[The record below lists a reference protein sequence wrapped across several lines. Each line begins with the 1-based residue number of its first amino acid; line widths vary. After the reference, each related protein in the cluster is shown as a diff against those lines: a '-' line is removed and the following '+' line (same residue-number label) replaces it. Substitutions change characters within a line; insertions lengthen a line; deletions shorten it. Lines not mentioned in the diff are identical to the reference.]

1 MGEQRRMVDDSKSEE
16 GTGTG
21 EPSDAPG
28 VWPLASFA
36 QSWLRDAWLE
46 ASLDGP
52 DHRRHEVLFSVCLV
66 ESYLFEWVRD
76 AIVRRDFRA
85 LSRYFPPGE
94 RRGVEQRFK
103 QVMKELHADGLV
115 KAPPS
120 FGTTEWADFL
130 DLVRLRDGLIHA
142 SISRPQMFVAENR
155 RTLLDLNRLA
165 PGWAIGTAR
174 TVLLGTHE
182 AAGFGPPAWLVRP
195 ELSFP

>member
-1 MGEQRRMVDDSKSEE
+1 MVDDSKSEE

-21 EPSDAPG
+21 PDEPDAPG

-46 ASLDGP
+46 SSLGGP

-76 AIVRRDFRA
+76 AILRRDFRA

-94 RRGVEQRFK
+94 RRGIEQKIK
-103 QVMKELHADGLV
+103 QVMKELHADRRV
-115 KAPPS
+115 KAVPS
-120 FGTTEWADFL
+120 FATTRWADFL
-130 DLVRLRDGLIHA
+130 DLVRFRDGLVHA
-142 SISRPQMFVAENR
+142 STGRPQMFVAENR
-155 RTLLDLNRLA
+155 RTLLDLNRL
-165 PGWAIGTAR
+165 PSGWAIGTAR
-174 TVLLGTHE
+174 TVLLANHE
-182 AAGFGPPAWLVRP
+182 ATGFDPPDWLVRP

>member
-1 MGEQRRMVDDSKSEE
+1 MVDDSNSED
-16 GTGTG
+16 GTGAGSG

-28 VWPLASFA
+28 VWPLASFS
-36 QSWLRDAWLE
+36 QSWLFDAWLE

-76 AIVRRDFRA
+76 AVLRRDFRA
-85 LSRYFPPGE
+85 LSKYFPPGE
-94 RRGVEQRFK
+94 RRGIEQRFK

-115 KAPPS
+115 RGSPS
-120 FGTTEWADFL
+120 FSTTQWADFL
-130 DLVRLRDGLIHA
+130 DLVRLRDGLVHA
-142 SISRPQMFVAENR
+142 SIGRPEVFVAEKR

-165 PGWAIGTAR
+165 PGWATGAAR
-174 TVLLGTHE
+174 TLLLSNHE
-182 AAGFGPPAWLVRP
+182 AAGFDAPAWLVRP

>member
-1 MGEQRRMVDDSKSEE
+1 MVDDSKSEE

-21 EPSDAPG
+21 PDEPPDAPG

-36 QSWLRDAWLE
+36 QGWLRDAWLE

-76 AIVRRDFRA
+76 LVLRRDFRA
-85 LSRYFPPGE
+85 LARYFPPGE
-94 RRGVEQRFK
+94 RRGIEQKLK
-103 QVMKELHADGLV
+103 QVTKELHADGLV
-115 KAPPS
+115 KAAPG
-120 FGTTEWADFL
+120 FGTTLWADFL
-130 DLVRLRDGLIHA
+130 DLVRLRDGLVHA
-142 SISRPQMFVAENR
+142 STSRPQMFVAENR

-174 TVLLGTHE
+174 TVLLANHE
-182 AAGFGPPAWLVRP
+182 STGFDPPDWLMHP